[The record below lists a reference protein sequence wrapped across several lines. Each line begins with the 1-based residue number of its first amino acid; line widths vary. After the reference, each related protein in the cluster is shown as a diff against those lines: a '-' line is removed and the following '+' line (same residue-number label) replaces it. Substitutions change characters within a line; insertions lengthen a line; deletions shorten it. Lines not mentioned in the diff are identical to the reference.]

1 MFEPEFVSIGR
12 MHGEYGCVTR
22 CRSVAAGPV
31 GGPPPHAGRN
41 QSDQAQALES
51 MSETVI
57 TTAKNYLDLTKPRL
71 LPMVLFTGLPV
82 LGMAAGG
89 WPSFSFSLLVITG
102 IALAAASANTLNA
115 YIERDLDA
123 RMERTKSRPLPSGL
137 IEPQS
142 ALVFGIVLAVAST
155 LLLGLVGGLP
165 AASVGVASILFYVF
179 IYTVWLK
186 PRSIWNAVIGGAA
199 GAAAPLIADVAVN
212 GSIGPAGWTLF
223 AIVFFWQPPH
233 VWAIALYRK
242 DDYKAAGIPMPPEVI
257 GDEATRRRVVAY
269 TAGLLPVTLAPFFL
283 GLVGPFYF
291 AVACPMGFWFLYRA
305 YRLFQ
310 ERTDDA
316 ARDVFRVSLVFLGVV
331 FLAMLLDLLV
341 PL

>member
-1 MFEPEFVSIGR
+1 
-12 MHGEYGCVTR
+12 
-22 CRSVAAGPV
+22 
-31 GGPPPHAGRN
+31 
-41 QSDQAQALES
+41 
-51 MSETVI
+51 
-57 TTAKNYLDLTKPRL
+57 
-71 LPMVLFTGLPV
+71 MVLFTGLPV

-89 WPSFSFSLLVITG
+89 WPSFSFSLFVITG

-123 RMERTKSRPLPSGL
+123 LMERTKSRPLPSGL
-137 IEPQS
+137 IEPKS
-142 ALVFGIVLAVAST
+142 ALIFGIALAVAST
-155 LLLGLVGGLP
+155 LLLASVSGMP
-165 AASVGVASILFYVF
+165 AAFVGVASILFYVF
-179 IYTVWLK
+179 VYTVWLK

-199 GAAAPLIADVAVN
+199 GAAAPLIADAAVN
-212 GSIGPAGWTLF
+212 GSIGAAGWTLF

-233 VWAIALYRK
+233 VWAIALYLK

-283 GLVGPFYF
+283 GLVGPIYF
-291 AVACPMGFWFLYRA
+291 SVACPMGLWFLYRS

-316 ARDVFRVSLVFLGVV
+316 ARGVFRVSLVFLGSV
-331 FLAMLLDLLV
+331 FMAMLLDLLI